1 MTELHRASDQRLQFV
16 EQRRQLVKSLARKGI
31 SDQRVL
37 AALERVPREKFVP
50 VIERALAYRDH
61 ALAIDC
67 EQTISQPY
75 TVAFMCEALG
85 LTGSERV
92 LEIGTGSG
100 YNAAVLAEL
109 AAEVYT
115 IERIPHLAELA
126 TSRLLELGYRNIHIA
141 VGDGTRGWPE
151 AAPFDAIIVTAGAKS
166 LPEPYLAQL
175 AEGGRIVIPI
185 GRQSEGQTMYRFTK
199 CRAQMQRENLGM
211 FRFVPLIG
219 QHSWGNGLTAQ

>member
-1 MTELHRASDQRLQFV
+1 MTELHRASDTGLQYF
-16 EQRRQLVKSLARKGI
+16 EQHRQLVKSLAQKGI

-37 AALERVPREKFVP
+37 TALGRVPREQFVP
-50 VIERALAYRDH
+50 ASSRAFAYRDH

-109 AAEVYT
+109 VVEVYT
-115 IERIPHLAELA
+115 IERIPHLAKLA
-126 TSRLLELGYRNIHIA
+126 TSRLMELGYRNIHMAI
-141 VGDGTRGWPE
+141 GDGTLGWPS

-185 GRQSEGQTMYRFTK
+185 GRHDEGQTMCRYTK
-199 CRAQMQRENLGM
+199 CRAQVQWENLGT
-211 FRFVPLIG
+211 FQFVPLIG
-219 QHSWGNGLTAQ
+219 QHGWSNEQMAQ

>member
-1 MTELHRASDQRLQFV
+1 MTELHQASDQRLLFV
-16 EQRRQLVKSLARKGI
+16 EQRRQLVKSLAQKGI

-50 VIERALAYRDH
+50 ANERALAYRDH

-75 TVAFMCEALG
+75 TVAFMCEALN

-100 YNAAVLAEL
+100 YNAAVLSEL

-126 TSRLLELGYRNIHIA
+126 TSRLLELGYRNIQIA
-141 VGDGTRGWPE
+141 VGDGTLGWPS

-175 AEGGRIVIPI
+175 TEGGRIVIPI
-185 GRQSEGQTMYRFTK
+185 GRQDEGQTMCRFTK
-199 CRAQMQRENLGM
+199 CLAELKRENLGM
-211 FRFVPLIG
+211 FQFVPLIG
-219 QHSWGNGLTAQ
+219 QHGGSHEYTAN